1 MVAIL
6 PWLVLERTAAS
17 PRPSGR
23 GWALLRSSGY
33 PWALGAAGVGGGG
46 GPWGRMLQPHPGGA
60 GETGRLTA
68 SGLPER
74 GPRPNAF
81 WGYSINTP
89 IPPDAG
95 AGLQGESGGRGASLR
110 GRRTKVPS
118 AWSDPL
124 PRVGST
130 FPFSVGARVSIP
142 SGRKEAASEQ
152 TPLGASRKGHL
163 CQ

>member
-1 MVAIL
+1 MVGIL

-23 GWALLRSSGY
+23 RGLCCDPQVTHGLSG
-33 PWALGAAGVGGGG
+33 LQVSGGDG
-46 GPWGRMLQPHPGGA
+46 GPWGRMLQPHPGGV

-89 IPPDAG
+89 IPLDAG

-130 FPFSVGARVSIP
+130 FPFSVGARVSVP
-142 SGRKEAASEQ
+142 SGRKEAASE
-152 TPLGASRKGHL
+152 
-163 CQ
+163 